1 MAARGDR
8 QEPGHREEVEQ
19 KHPGNE
25 KGKFCVIAENL
36 TKAFRCL
43 NHLLD
48 HSRRVGVIH
57 VALVSV
63 CVLGRMQLE
72 FPVLSKSSDGSG
84 RGKITFR
91 F

>member
-1 MAARGDR
+1 MSDLAARGDR

-25 KGKFCVIAENL
+25 KVKFCVVAENL
-36 TKAFRCL
+36 AKAFRCL
-43 NHLLD
+43 NHHLLD

-63 CVLGRMQLE
+63 CVRKDAIRVPSAVEEL
-72 FPVLSKSSDGSG
+72 
-84 RGKITFR
+84 
-91 F
+91 

>member
-1 MAARGDR
+1 MSELAARGDR

-25 KGKFCVIAENL
+25 KVKFYVIAENL

-63 CVLGRMQLE
+63 CIRKDAIRVPSAVEE
-72 FPVLSKSSDGSG
+72 F
-84 RGKITFR
+84 
-91 F
+91 

>member
-1 MAARGDR
+1 MSELAARGDR

-57 VALVSV
+57 DALVSV
-63 CVLGRMQLE
+63 RIRKDAIRVPSAVEE
-72 FPVLSKSSDGSG
+72 F
-84 RGKITFR
+84 
-91 F
+91 